1 MTMSDLK
8 RWQAMWQT
16 LGAKGDGR
24 ALLCQLRAAYDEPQ
38 RVYHTLAHMR
48 DCLRQFD
55 AARTLAEQPAEVE
68 VAIWFHD
75 AVYDTHRSDNEERS
89 AEWAERALVEAG
101 APDPVPRRVQALI
114 LATRHD
120 LVPTGQDAAL
130 LADVDLS
137 ILGRTPAEY
146 DAYEQGIRQEY
157 AWVPDETYRA
167 ARANILRGLL
177 LRARLY
183 QTDFFYQ
190 RYEDRARRNL
200 ERALLALLAG

>member
-1 MTMSDLK
+1 MAHLQ
-8 RWQAMWQT
+8 RWQMLWQT
-16 LGAKGDGR
+16 LGAKEDGCP
-24 ALLCQLRAAYDEPQ
+24 LLRQVRAAYSEPQ
-38 RVYHTLAHMR
+38 RVYHTLAHVR

-55 AARTLAEQPAEVE
+55 TARMLAEHPAEVE

-120 LVPTGQDAAL
+120 LVPIGQDAAL

-167 ARANILRGLL
+167 ARANILREFL

-190 RYEDRARRNL
+190 RYEDQARRNL
-200 ERALLALLAG
+200 EQALNALLSD